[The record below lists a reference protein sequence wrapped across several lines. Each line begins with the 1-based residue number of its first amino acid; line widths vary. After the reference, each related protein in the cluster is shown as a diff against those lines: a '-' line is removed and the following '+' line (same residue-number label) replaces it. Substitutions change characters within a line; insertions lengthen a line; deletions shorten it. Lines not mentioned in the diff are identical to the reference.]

1 MPFILIALLGG
12 IPGLIGI
19 TYATTYGMLLVSAFT
34 LGFFLLSAGP
44 VGFQYGAEIT
54 FPAPEGM
61 SNGLLL
67 LVGQIA
73 GIVFI
78 VGMDSFRVPGTGAMT
93 PALIVLII
101 LTVLSMLLSVRL
113 RESALLTNK
122 KVK

>member
-1 MPFILIALLGG
+1 
-12 IPGLIGI
+12 LIGI